1 MQRRPPL
8 DWDDVKLFLALARSR
23 TVGAAATSLRVD
35 GSTVSRRLA
44 RLEETLAARLFE
56 RSRDGIVPTESADEL
71 VPIAEEIEATMAR
84 FTTATDGLE
93 RDIRGEV
100 RITCP
105 PDVASVVVAPLLHEV
120 AARYPTLRVV
130 LDPSESIV
138 DLTRREADIALR
150 VVKPTS
156 GDLVVKKL
164 LSGIGWVLA
173 GSAAHARAPLRA
185 WSALP
190 WVGWGDR
197 RAHVPAAR
205 WLAKH
210 APEVQPLVRT
220 DSLTVQLTVLGTGL
234 GIGLIPAPSVAPF
247 GLVPIPLG
255 PKLRAAAATW
265 PRDDLYLVTHRALR
279 DVPRVRA
286 LWDMLVERT
295 AAM

>member
-1 MQRRPPL
+1 MQRRPAL

-23 TVGAAATSLRVD
+23 TVGVAATALRVD

-56 RSRDGIVPTESADEL
+56 RSRDGIVPTEAADEL

-105 PDVASVVVAPLLHEV
+105 PDVASVVVAPLLH
-120 AARYPTLRVV
+120 AITARYPALRIV
-130 LDPSESIV
+130 LDASESIV
-138 DLTRREADIALR
+138 DLTRREADLALR

-156 GDLVVKKL
+156 GDLVVKKVF
-164 LSGIGWVLA
+164 SSVGWILA
-173 GSAAHARAPLRA
+173 GSAVHARAPLRV
-185 WSALP
+185 WSAVP
-190 WVGWGDR
+190 WVGWGER

-205 WLAKH
+205 WLTRY
-210 APEVQPLVRT
+210 APEVEPLVRT

-234 GIGLIPAPSVAPF
+234 GVGLIPAPSVAPF
-247 GLVPIPLG
+247 GLVPIPLA
-255 PKLRAAAATW
+255 PKLRAAAGTW

-279 DVPRVRA
+279 DVPRIRA
-286 LWDMLVERT
+286 VWDMLAERV
-295 AAM
+295 ASM

>member
-1 MQRRPPL
+1 MRASLRAIMHGIDAFMQRRPPL

-23 TVGAAATSLRVD
+23 TVGAAATSLHVD

-56 RSRDGIVPTESADEL
+56 RSRDGIVPTEAADEL

-105 PDVASVVVAPLLHEV
+105 PDVASVVVAPLLHAV
-120 AARYPTLRVV
+120 AARYPALRVV

-173 GSAAHARAPLRA
+173 GSSSWMILSP
-185 WSALP
+185 
-190 WVGWGDR
+190 
-197 RAHVPAAR
+197 
-205 WLAKH
+205 
-210 APEVQPLVRT
+210 
-220 DSLTVQLTVLGTGL
+220 
-234 GIGLIPAPSVAPF
+234 
-247 GLVPIPLG
+247 
-255 PKLRAAAATW
+255 
-265 PRDDLYLVTHRALR
+265 
-279 DVPRVRA
+279 
-286 LWDMLVERT
+286 
-295 AAM
+295 